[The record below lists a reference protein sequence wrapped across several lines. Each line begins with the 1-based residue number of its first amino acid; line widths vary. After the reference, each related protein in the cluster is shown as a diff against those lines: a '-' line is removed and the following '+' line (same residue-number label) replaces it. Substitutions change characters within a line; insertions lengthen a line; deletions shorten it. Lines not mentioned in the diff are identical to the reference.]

1 MNKLHVEDITSDDVT
16 HNKYDLGIFSLGYE
30 ARCIEVPSKLLGD
43 NVSNSIII
51 GFDEHHEDATRQ
63 SCESFYRKNWES
75 SEILNISKDEVKLII
90 TSICNFFK
98 ASEKYNLSII
108 IDYTS
113 MSRVWYAA
121 ILNYLIRF
129 SDKKITVDLTYASGL
144 YENTN
149 LNVELGSLKV
159 IPGCEGVTLTKN
171 KSAAIFMLGFDTNGP
186 LRLYDLLNPNKCFG
200 IMASPA
206 ASEDYVDMCKE
217 KNDILISHHLDN
229 GRNLIELPLNSL
241 SVCYEHMS
249 QILAPLTKN
258 YNVTIIPFG
267 PKPHILASILCGQNF
282 NNISCMYSEYIR
294 KNTTKVT
301 ASGDY
306 VLSRLFVNN
315 GN

>member
-1 MNKLHVEDITSDDVT
+1 MNKLHVEDITCDDVK
-16 HNKYDLGIFSLGYE
+16 HSEYDLGIFSMGYE
-30 ARCIEVPSKLLGD
+30 DRCIEIPSNLLGS
-43 NVSNSIII
+43 NVSYSIIL
-51 GFDEHHEDATRQ
+51 GFDEHHEDPARNL
-63 SCESFYRKNWES
+63 CKIFFKENWPKS
-75 SEILNISKDEVKLII
+75 VLLNINKDEIKSII
-90 TSICNFFK
+90 TTIGNFFK
-98 ASEKYNLSII
+98 TTDKEHISIL

-129 SDKKITVDLTYASGL
+129 SEKKITVDLTYASGL

-206 ASEDYVDMCKE
+206 SSEAYVAKCKE
-217 KNDILISHHLDN
+217 KNEILISHHLDN
-229 GRNLIELPLNSL
+229 GKNLIELPLNSL

-267 PKPHILASILCGQNF
+267 PKPHILASILCGLNF
-282 NNISCMYSEYIR
+282 KNISCMYSEYIR
-294 KNTTKVT
+294 RTTTKVT

-315 GN
+315 NI